1 MKRILFYVVVDTF
14 VPFLWQLSRYVE
26 ARGFEA
32 HFAALLPREH
42 LWLTKL
48 GVRLVPGNVY
58 EARDVPPASAWFS
71 DVECEDMLAFSID
84 KHGGSRAVWEARVAL
99 AAKTFVELFDSA
111 PFEAVFIWNGQ
122 DAIGRALAMLTKR
135 RGITVVYGENGYFSR
150 TLQFDL
156 EGVNAQSS
164 LNRLSLQDMRDAVAA
179 PSADAP
185 PQAGFALGDVVPL
198 AWRDYATCFVKR
210 KADARYYEKFPEH
223 RGGSSFKNWWLQR
236 QRQRIP
242 ADQVELPENFVF
254 IPFQVHD
261 DTQILLNSHNFKSM
275 EAFFEFSH
283 AAIRRHFGEH
293 QAIVV
298 KEHPEDL
305 GRYDYEGL
313 KAKYPEVIWLRK
325 FDIDTLIDRAT
336 CIFVVNSSV
345 GLQAVRKHRPTV
357 VFGDSFYTRAELVFD
372 ATDLGQ
378 ADVAISAAKNGLDA
392 ARKDN
397 IETFVSFLT
406 KRYFV
411 ASGWKGFSAEGIA
424 LAGERLVRLISSSN
438 KPGA

>member
-32 HFAALLPREH
+32 HFAAFLPREH

-48 GVRLVPGNVY
+48 GVRLVPGNAY
-58 EARDVPPASAWFS
+58 EARDIPPASAWFS
-71 DVECEDMLAFSID
+71 DSELDDMLAFSID

-111 PFEAVFIWNGQ
+111 PFEAAFIWNGQ
-122 DAIGRALAMLTKR
+122 DAIGRALAMLAKR

-164 LNRLSLQDMRDAVAA
+164 LNRLSLQDMRDALAA
-179 PSADAP
+179 PAADAP
-185 PQAGFALGDVVPL
+185 PHAGFALGDVVPL
-198 AWRDYATCFVKR
+198 AWRDYATCFIKR
-210 KADARYYEKFPEH
+210 KADAHYYEKFPEH

-236 QRQRIP
+236 QRQLIP
-242 ADQVELPENFVF
+242 ADQVELPANFVF

-261 DTQILLNSHNFKSM
+261 DTQILLNSPNFRSM
-275 EAFFEFSH
+275 ETFFEFSH

-293 QAIVV
+293 QKIVV

-305 GRYDYEGL
+305 GRHNYDGL
-313 KAKYPEVIWLRK
+313 KTKYPEVIWLRK
-325 FDIDTLIDRAT
+325 FDIDALIDRAA
-336 CIFVVNSSV
+336 CVFVVNSSV
-345 GLQAVRKHRPTV
+345 GLQAVRKLRPTV
-357 VFGDSFYTRAELVFD
+357 VFGDSFYTRPELVFD
-372 ATDLGQ
+372 ATDLNH
-378 ADVAISAAKNGLDA
+378 ADASIEAAKKGVDVSRQA
-392 ARKDN
+392 N
-397 IETFVSFLT
+397 IKTFIDFLT
-406 KRYFV
+406 KRYFI
-411 ASGWKGFSAEGIA
+411 ASGWKDFSAEGIA
-424 LAGERLVRLISSSN
+424 LTGERVVRLLN
-438 KPGA
+438 MRDGMAD

>member
-32 HFAALLPREH
+32 HFAAFLPREH

-71 DVECEDMLAFSID
+71 DVEREDMLAFSID

-111 PFEAVFIWNGQ
+111 PFEAVFIWNGE
-122 DAIGRALAMLTKR
+122 DAIGRALAMLAKR

-164 LNRLSLQDMRDAVAA
+164 LNRLSLQDMRDALAS

-261 DTQILLNSHNFKSM
+261 DTQILLNSPNFKSM
-275 EAFFEFSH
+275 ESFFEYSY
-283 AAIRRHFGEH
+283 AAVRRHFGTEQH
-293 QAIVV
+293 IVV

-305 GRYDYEGL
+305 GRYDYAAL
-313 KAKYPEVIWLRK
+313 KAKYPDVIWLRK
-325 FDIDTLIDRAT
+325 FDIDMLIERAE
-336 CIFVVNSSV
+336 CVFVVNSSV
-345 GLQAVRKHRPTV
+345 GLQAVKKLRPTV
-357 VFGDSFYTRAELVFD
+357 VFGESFYARRELVFD
-372 ATDLGQ
+372 ATDLSR
-378 ADVAISAAKNGLDA
+378 ADLEIEAAKNGIDA
-392 ARKDN
+392 LRKEN
-397 IETFVSFLT
+397 IEFFMAFLMH
-406 KRYFV
+406 RYFI
-411 ASGWKGFSAEGIA
+411 ATGWKSFNDEGIA
-424 LAGERLVRLISSSN
+424 LAGERLIRLLGCSKQSSH
-438 KPGA
+438 